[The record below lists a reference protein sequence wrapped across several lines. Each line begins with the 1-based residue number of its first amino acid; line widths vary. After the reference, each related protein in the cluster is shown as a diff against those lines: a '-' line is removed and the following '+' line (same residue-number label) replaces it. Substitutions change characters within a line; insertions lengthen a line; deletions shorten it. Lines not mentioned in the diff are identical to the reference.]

1 MSNKGKYESRNPL
14 KRAMLNRFLRRV
26 RSIVDASDADVILDV
41 GTGEGLFWQDTS
53 RRPTVIGVDIRHEAL
68 VEAGGTGVLPIR
80 GSAFCLP
87 FADSSFDLVLAM
99 EILEHLPQPENA
111 AKELR
116 RIARERVIVTV
127 PWEPWF
133 SLAVLFGSGQHWRR
147 LGREPEHIN
156 AFGPHE
162 IKSLLRAVFPTVQ
175 VTFCAPWMI
184 IEASVR

>member
-14 KRAMLNRFLRRV
+14 KQAMLHRFLRRV

-41 GTGEGLFWQDTS
+41 GTGEGLFWRDTS
-53 RRPTVIGVDIRHEAL
+53 RLPTVIGVDVRQEAL

-80 GSAFCLP
+80 ASAFGLP
-87 FADSSFDLVLAM
+87 FGDSSFDLVLAM
-99 EILEHLPQPENA
+99 EILEHLPNPEDA

-116 RIARERVIVTV
+116 RVARERVVVTV

-133 SLAVLFGSGQHWRR
+133 SLAVLFGGGQHWRR

-156 AFGPHE
+156 AFGPRE
-162 IKSLLRAVFPTVQ
+162 IESLLGAVFPSVE